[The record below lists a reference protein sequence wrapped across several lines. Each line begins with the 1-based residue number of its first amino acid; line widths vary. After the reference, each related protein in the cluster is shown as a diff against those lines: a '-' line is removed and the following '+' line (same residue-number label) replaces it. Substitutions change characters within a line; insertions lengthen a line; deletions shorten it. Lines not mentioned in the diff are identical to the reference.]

1 MGSVIGKKQ
10 TGKTLFPP
18 KWHSSDMHN
27 SIKKEQNGEEL
38 GGMDSLARWSGLFL
52 STLAQRN
59 VLGVPL
65 KTKLRGELVRFS
77 KSVNIK
83 TTNNMQ

>member
-1 MGSVIGKKQ
+1 MEKK
-10 TGKTLFPP
+10 
-18 KWHSSDMHN
+18 
-27 SIKKEQNGEEL
+27 L
-38 GGMDSLARWSGLFL
+38 GWMDSLARWRGLFL

-65 KTKLRGELVRFS
+65 KTKLRGELVIFS

>member
-1 MGSVIGKKQ
+1 MEKK
-10 TGKTLFPP
+10 
-18 KWHSSDMHN
+18 
-27 SIKKEQNGEEL
+27 L
-38 GGMDSLARWSGLFL
+38 GWMDSLAMWRGLFL

-65 KTKLRGELVRFS
+65 KTKLRGELVIFS